1 MRKTSGGSAGDETE
15 EKARILSMSERYV
28 CPNRVRFLR
37 DAGIEL
43 VMGRREAYRFWDLDG
58 AEFIDLHING
68 GVFSLGHRN
77 PDIVAA
83 LVAGAQT
90 LDIGN
95 HHFPSVHRAHLAQR
109 LVELTPGSRYAVFA
123 SGGGEAVDLA
133 IKSARRATGRRR
145 IVSVVDAYHGHT
157 GLALAAGDE
166 RSAAAFRATGPS
178 EEFVHVP
185 FNELDAMRA
194 VIAEGDVA
202 AVLLETIPA
211 TAGFPVPAAD
221 YLPGVRAMCD
231 EHGTAFI
238 ADEVQTGLGRT
249 GPLWAVE
256 RFGVVPD
263 ILVTGKGLSGGM
275 YPIAATLLSERMGQW
290 LEDDGWS
297 HVSTFGGSELGCHVA
312 QTVLEITTD
321 PATRRRATDASRRW
335 AQGLAAL
342 HDRFPEWLVEIR
354 QTGLVIG
361 VRFGHEAGGML
372 MTRLLYDSGV
382 WAMFA
387 GFDRSVLQVKPGLL
401 MDDET
406 TDQALDAFGRA
417 CATGAAM

>member
-1 MRKTSGGSAGDETE
+1 MTATSSGGVAEEPG
-15 EKARILSMSERYV
+15 EKARILDLAEEYV

-43 VMGRREAYRFWDLDG
+43 VMGRREGYRFWDLDG

-77 PDIVAA
+77 PDVVAA
-83 LVAGAQT
+83 LVAGAET

-95 HHFPSVHRAHLAQR
+95 HHFPSVQRAHLAQR

-145 IVSVVDAYHGHT
+145 IVSVTDAYHGHT

-166 RSAAAFRATGPS
+166 SAAAAFLATGPS
-178 EEFVHVP
+178 EEFTHVP
-185 FNELDAMRA
+185 FNDLDAMRA
-194 VIAEGDVA
+194 VLAEGDVA

-211 TAGFPVPAAD
+211 TAGFPIPAAD
-221 YLPGVRAMCD
+221 YLPGVRAVCD
-231 EHGTAFI
+231 EHGTAYI

-249 GPLWAVE
+249 GSLWAVE
-256 RFGVVPD
+256 RFGVIPD
-263 ILVTGKGLSGGM
+263 ILVSGKGLSGGM

-321 PATRRRATDASRRW
+321 PATRRRATAVSQRW
-335 AQGLAAL
+335 SAGLAAL

-354 QTGLVIG
+354 QTGLVVG
-361 VRFGHEAGGML
+361 LRFGHEAGGML
-372 MTRLLYDSGV
+372 MTRLLYDNGV

-406 TDQALDAFGRA
+406 TDEALEAFGRA
-417 CATGAAM
+417 CATGAAL